1 MRALRRLLGIAV
13 VLAALAAVGAV
24 LFLRQWLGTPLAI
37 GTEPEIVEVR
47 PGQSLTAVAQELAGR
62 GVLTHPRL
70 LGLYA
75 RYTGAD
81 ARMRAGEYAI
91 QPGVTPETLLD
102 LFVSGAVVQHSIT
115 IVEGWTV
122 RELRKA
128 IADEPTLEPVTRDL
142 TDEEM
147 MARLG
152 EPGRHPEGLFF
163 PDTYLFGKGTRDID
177 LLRQSRDRMRR
188 ELAEAWS
195 RRTEGLPLQ
204 DEYQALI
211 LASIVERET
220 GLAEERPR
228 IAGVFVERLRRGMR
242 LQTDPTVIYGL
253 GGKFDGN
260 LSRADLERDTPYD
273 TYTREGL
280 PPTPIALP
288 GAGALA
294 AAVRPDER
302 GELFFVA
309 TGRGDG
315 AHVFS
320 KTLAEHEAAV
330 KQYLVRYRQQRQRDR
345 QEQQQQQEPQT
356 PPEGGEAEATTP

>member
-1 MRALRRLLGIAV
+1 MRMLRRLFAFAV
-13 VLAALAAVGAV
+13 VLAALAIVGGFV
-24 LFLRQWLGTPLAI
+24 LVRQWLATPLTI
-37 GTEPEIVEVR
+37 GTKPETVDVR
-47 PGQSLTAVAQELAGR
+47 PGQSLTSVAQDLAAR
-62 GVLTHPRL
+62 GVLTHPRWL
-70 LGLYA
+70 ALYA

-91 QPGVTPETLLD
+91 QPGTTPEGLLE

-122 RELRKA
+122 RDLRKV
-128 IADEPTLEPVTRDL
+128 IADEPTLEHVTGDL
-142 TDEEM
+142 TDEEL

-163 PDTYLFGKGTRDID
+163 PDTYLFGKGTRDLD
-177 LLRQSRDRMRR
+177 LLRQSRERMQR
-188 ELAEAWS
+188 ELAAAWS
-195 RRTEGLPLQ
+195 RRKEGLPLQ
-204 DEYQALI
+204 DEYQALV

-253 GGKFDGN
+253 GEKFDGN
-260 LSRADLERDTPYD
+260 LRRADLERDTPYN
-273 TYTREGL
+273 TYTRAGL

-288 GAGALA
+288 GAGAIE

-309 TGRGDG
+309 TGLGDG

-320 KTLAEHEAAV
+320 KTLAQHEAAV
-330 KQYLVRYRQQRQRDR
+330 RQYLARYRQQRRLDR
-345 QEQQQQQEPQT
+345 EQQQEQQ
-356 PPEGGEAEATTP
+356 EASQDGREVEATTP